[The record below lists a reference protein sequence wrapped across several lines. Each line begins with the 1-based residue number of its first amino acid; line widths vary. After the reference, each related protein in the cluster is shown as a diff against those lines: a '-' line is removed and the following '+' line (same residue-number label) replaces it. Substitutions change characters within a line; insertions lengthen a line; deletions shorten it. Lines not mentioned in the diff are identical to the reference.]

1 MPRIAIIAPLKP
13 GSHEDAATILREGP
27 PYELD
32 RTGFERHSVFL
43 STTAAVF
50 VFEGPSVE
58 SQIHELVDDPVRSAA
73 FSAWGPL
80 LEGSPQLA
88 REEFFW
94 QSDEAA

>member
-13 GSHEDAATILREGP
+13 SSQEDAASILREGP
-27 PYELD
+27 PFELD
-32 RTGFERHSVFL
+32 ANGFERHSVFL
-43 STTAAVF
+43 SPTAAIF

-58 SQIHELVDDPVRSAA
+58 ATIRELVNDPVRSAT

-88 REEFFW
+88 HEEFYW
-94 QSDEAA
+94 QSDEAS